1 MAGVIVVVV
10 ELLFD
15 ATSSS
20 PIIASVGSCSVGTDV
35 VVEPVGSS
43 NMDVDVDND
52 VDAVDGAEEEEE
64 DDANATDH
72 RHGCKRRKVPMGLSI
87 RERRA

>member
-1 MAGVIVVVV
+1 MVVV

-20 PIIASVGSCSVGTDV
+20 PIIASVGSCDDRG
-35 VVEPVGSS
+35 VVESVGSS

-52 VDAVDGAEEEEE
+52 VDAVDEAEEED

>member
-1 MAGVIVVVV
+1 MAGVIVVV

-20 PIIASVGSCSVGTDV
+20 PIIPSMGSCSVGTDV

-52 VDAVDGAEEEEE
+52 VDAVDEAEED

>member
-1 MAGVIVVVV
+1 MAGVIVVV

-35 VVEPVGSS
+35 V
-43 NMDVDVDND
+43 DND
-52 VDAVDGAEEEEE
+52 VDAVDGAEED